1 MTQTNRYFLLVD
13 IIYILKIK
21 KINVILNQL
30 FLFNLIN
37 VKICKISL
45 KIINKFVEMITATFI
60 LFYIQYD
67 AHALTQRK
75 VERTLK
81 LKFNEIYS

>member
-13 IIYILKIK
+13 IIYILRIK
-21 KINVILNQL
+21 KINVILYQL

-60 LFYIQYD
+60 FLYMM
-67 AHALTQRK
+67 LS
-75 VERTLK
+75 LK
-81 LKFNEIYS
+81 EG